1 MLLEFAG
8 IVIDVKNKHKYF
20 EELCREFEV
29 SDKKALSQINFKAE
43 SFFADSAFYLE

>member
-29 SDKKALSQINFKAE
+29 SGKKADFSVEVSEEIMKKP
-43 SFFADSAFYLE
+43 